1 VSDLSVLAPTALLLA
16 VLALFLGIVLR
27 LLRAGAK
34 AAARDA
40 AEIPFRTDDTRPS
53 ERDTR

>member
-1 VSDLSVLAPTALLLA
+1 VNDLSVVAPAALLLA

-27 LLRAGAK
+27 LLRPGAG

-40 AEIPFRTDDTRPS
+40 AEIPFRTDETRLS
-53 ERDTR
+53 ERDAR